1 MTDFADAR
9 RNMVEGQLR
18 PNKVT
23 DPRIVAAMLE
33 LPRERF
39 VPPAHQWA
47 AYSDED
53 LPLGRGRFLME
64 PMVLARLLQLAEIQE
79 GDVVLDIGCNTGYSA
94 AVLARLAGTVVA
106 LESDSVFAASA
117 TELLT
122 ELGCD
127 NVAVVEGPLASGYPS
142 QAPFDVIF
150 IDGAGADLPGT
161 LCEQLKEGGRLVA
174 VQAGAEGIG
183 QATLWMR
190 TAGSEGS
197 RTAFDAATPQL
208 PEFAAKEAF
217 VF

>member
-9 RNMVEGQLR
+9 RNMVECQLR

-23 DPRIVAAMLE
+23 DPRIVAAMSE

-39 VPPAHQWA
+39 VPPAHQCA

-53 LPLGRGRFLME
+53 LPLGRGRSLME

-106 LESDSVFAASA
+106 LESDSAFAASA

-127 NVAVVEGPLASGYPS
+127 NVVVVEGPLASGYPS

-190 TAGSEGS
+190 TAGCEG
-197 RTAFDAATPQL
+197 RRAAFDAATPQL